1 MNLNGVSKIKEDIRY
16 FFKGVEIRTF
26 CICSVIMFF
35 LIALCLDTP
44 EDIIKG
50 MYKII
55 ISRDVLITDY
65 IALAGY
71 GAAFLN
77 ASIMML
83 FSMVLIAVSRLPY
96 TGLTLAAVFIS
107 AGFGLW
113 GKNPVN
119 MLPIVAGTLL
129 YAKVHKLKI
138 TKYTFTAIFAGCL
151 SPFVTEFAYILPFST
166 PVNIICALLLG
177 VGMGFAIAPI
187 ATHTTTVHMGY
198 SLFNVGF
205 AGGALGFLVYSFI
218 KSLGVTTKTE
228 FIWQEGVPPAL
239 AVGLFLFFVFTFWF
253 GFILEGGTISGL
265 FRIMKH
271 PGRTVTDFVM
281 LEGRGNTLM
290 NMAVMGIFC
299 EGFIICIGGDLSG
312 PVLGCILT
320 VFGFSAFGAHLK
332 NYLPVLAGVVLA
344 CVFMTNNISDPAM
357 QIAALLVVGV
367 APIAGEF
374 GIFQGIMAGI
384 IHVAIVNCTSAFYG
398 GLNLYNNGFS
408 TGWVALFMVPFLE
421 SFRTNFK
428 RKRKVSK

>member
-1 MNLNGVSKIKEDIRY
+1 MKEAFSY
-16 FFKGVEIRTF
+16 FFKGFEIRTF
-26 CICSVIMFF
+26 CICSVVLFF
-35 LIALCLDTP
+35 LIVPIVDTP
-44 EDIIKG
+44 ENIIEG
-50 MYKII
+50 MYKIVT
-55 ISRDVLITDY
+55 SRDVLITDY

-83 FSMVLIAVSRLPY
+83 FSMILIAVSKLPY

-166 PVNIICALLLG
+166 PVNIICALLIG
-177 VGMGFAIAPI
+177 VAMGFAIAPI
-187 ATHTTTVHMGY
+187 ATHSASIHMGY

-205 AGGALGFLVYSFI
+205 AGGALGFLVYSFV
-218 KSLGVTTKTE
+218 KSVGVTTETV
-228 FIWQEGVPPAL
+228 FIWQEGIPKEL
-239 AVGLFLFFVFTFWF
+239 GMGLFLYFVFTFVF
-253 GFILEGGTISGL
+253 GFVIEGCKISGL
-265 FRIMKH
+265 FKVMKH

-299 EGFIICIGGDLSG
+299 ELFIICIGGDLSG
-312 PVLGCILT
+312 PVVGCILT

-344 CVFMTNNISDPAM
+344 CTFMRNDISDPTM
-357 QIAALLVVGV
+357 QIAAMLVVGV

-374 GIFQGIMAGI
+374 GICQGILAGI
-384 IHVAIVNCTSAFYG
+384 IHIAIVSCTGAFYG

-421 SFRTNFK
+421 SFRTSFK
-428 RKRKVSK
+428 RKKKISK

>member
-1 MNLNGVSKIKEDIRY
+1 MKEDIMY

-26 CICSVIMFF
+26 CICSVIF
-35 LIALCLDTP
+35 LFLVALSVDTP
-44 EDIIKG
+44 ENIIMG

-55 ISRDVLITDY
+55 TARDVLITDY

-77 ASIMML
+77 AAIMML
-83 FSMVLIAVSRLPY
+83 FAMVLIAVSKLPY
-96 TGLTLAAVFIS
+96 TGLTLASVFIS

-119 MLPIVAGTLL
+119 MFPIVAGTLL

-151 SPFVTEFAYILPFST
+151 SPFVTEFAYILPFSA
-166 PVNIICALLLG
+166 PVNIICALALG

-205 AGGALGFLVYSFI
+205 AGGALGFLVYCI
-218 KSLGVTTKTE
+218 VKSVGTTTE
-228 FIWQEGVPPAL
+228 TVFIWQEGVPFFLAL
-239 AVGLFLFFVFTFWF
+239 GLFIFFVLTFLF
-253 GFILEGGTISGL
+253 GFSVEGCTVSGL

-290 NMAVMGIFC
+290 NMAIMGIFC
-299 EGFIICIGGDLSG
+299 EVYIIAIGGDLSG
-312 PVLGCILT
+312 PVVGCILT
-320 VFGFSAFGAHLK
+320 VFGFAAFGAHLK
-332 NYLPVLAGVVLA
+332 NYLPVLAGVILA
-344 CVFMTNNISDPAM
+344 CTFMTNNISDPTM

-374 GIFQGIMAGI
+374 GIFAGIMAGI
-384 IHVAIVNCTSAFYG
+384 IHIAIVNCTGAFYG